1 MKFETKDSSWT
12 KDFKIIEHTK
22 PFRNP
27 FEIILF
33 NLHEIEAFD
42 NIVPCIPVLYRNRSM
57 TFHFISMKFLT
68 EEIFSSQKS
77 LFQSET
83 FHVQWK
89 RTKYGICFFFF
100 LVKEKQNELQKERK
114 EMKTKKQ
121 AKMKIKTWRGK
132 KNQKQIE

>member
-27 FEIILF
+27 LKLF
-33 NLHEIEAFD
+33 FSICMKLKHLIT
-42 NIVPCIPVLYRNRSM
+42 LYLVYRYY
-57 TFHFISMKFLT
+57 TGIDPWLFISFLWNSWPKKYFLLKSH
-68 EEIFSSQKS
+68 FSNRKPFTFNGSA
-77 LFQSET
+77 QSME
-83 FHVQWK
+83 FV
-89 RTKYGICFFFF
+89 FFFF

-121 AKMKIKTWRGK
+121 TKMKIKTWRGK